1 MSMGTQKR
9 AHDRSDMPRVYN
21 HLSGLNMVAPIL
33 GEYGVVIERRQ
44 AIREAWIELYQK
56 GLKLFSGK

>member
-1 MSMGTQKR
+1 
-9 AHDRSDMPRVYN
+9 
-21 HLSGLNMVAPIL
+21 MVAPIL